1 MPAIPDPR
9 SENGIHRIA
18 SWHVLSRQLCHR
30 GLQKYGLKLLIGIR
44 RVLNRHRE
52 GFDWKEI
59 AARLHVGGTSL
70 DDTFWREIRH
80 ADSSEKALQYGSA
93 GSEEA
98 NLPDSLN
105 LRSPGNPR

>member
-1 MPAIPDPR
+1 MACAIK
-9 SENGIHRIA
+9 A
-18 SWHVLSRQLCHR
+18 FCHR

-98 NLPDSLN
+98 NLPEQFESSQSGK
-105 LRSPGNPR
+105 SPVGHAFPGVSGN